1 LPPLEAWEK
10 VFIGDQGFLA
20 SYHARLGCI
29 ACHGGT
35 PQTDDMEAAHQGVV
49 RDPDP
54 QQRCALCHGEIV
66 QAHVNSLH
74 YDLEG
79 FITVLSDRSDAAHWD
94 QLMVA
99 YNNHCTAC
107 HATCGQCHVSRPT
120 STGGGFL
127 AGHVA
132 KGAPPPYLTCT
143 GCHGSR
149 VEDEYKGQNERA
161 EGERYP
167 ADVHYNPGGM
177 ICEDCHTAD
186 EMHGTGTQGD
196 FTHRYDGLATPSC
209 TQEGCHE
216 DVAPGDG
223 IAQHDEIH
231 LQRLQCQVCHSA
243 EYKNCYNCHVQLSEE
258 GTPFFRTDP
267 SQMMVMI
274 GRNPIQNPAR
284 PWEFVV
290 LRHVPVARDS
300 FSFYGEDLLPNF
312 DARPTWT
319 YATPHNIQRVTPQNR
334 SCDACHGNEAI
345 FLTEENVAAD
355 EREANRGVIVYEV
368 P

>member
-1 LPPLEAWEK
+1 MPPLEAWEK

-29 ACHGGT
+29 ACHGGVSGA
-35 PQTDDMEAAHQGVV
+35 DDMETAHQGVV

-54 QQRCALCHGEIV
+54 QQRCALCHGETV
-66 QAHVNSLH
+66 QAHINSLH

-79 FITVLSDRSDAAHWD
+79 YITVLRDRSDAAHWD

-120 STGGGFL
+120 SNGGGFL

-132 KGAPPPYLTCT
+132 KGTPPPYLTCT

-149 VEDEYKGQNERA
+149 VEDEYKGQNER
-161 EGERYP
+161 EDGSRYP

-177 ICEDCHTAD
+177 TCHNCHTAA
-186 EMHGTGTQGD
+186 ELHGTMGD
-196 FTHRYDGLATPSC
+196 FNHRYDGPVTPSC

-223 IAQHDEIH
+223 IEQHTEVH
-231 LQRLQCQVCHSA
+231 LERLQCQVCHAA
-243 EYKNCYNCHVQLSEE
+243 EYKNCYNCHVQLSDT
-258 GTPFFRTDP
+258 GTPFFRSDP
-267 SQMMVMI
+267 YRMMVMI
-274 GRNPIQNPAR
+274 GRNPIQSAER
-284 PWEFVV
+284 PWEYVV
-290 LRHVPVARDS
+290 LRHVPIARDT
-300 FSFYGEDLLPNF
+300 FSFYGDNLLPNF
-312 DARPTWT
+312 DSRPTWT
-319 YATPHNIQRVTPQNR
+319 YATPHSIQRVTPQSR
-334 SCDACHGNEAI
+334 SCDSCHGNAAI
-345 FLTEENVAAD
+345 FLTVDAVDPD
-355 EREANRGVIVYEV
+355 ELDANRDVIVYEV

>member
-1 LPPLEAWEK
+1 LEAWEK

>member
-1 LPPLEAWEK
+1 LEAWEK

-35 PQTDDMEAAHQGVV
+35 PQTDDMEAAHQGMV

-74 YDLEG
+74 YDLQG
-79 FITVLSDRSDAAHWD
+79 YLTVLAERSDQAHWP
-94 QLMVA
+94 QLMEA

-120 STGGGFL
+120 SAGGGFL

-167 ADVHYNPGGM
+167 AVVHYNPGGM